1 MNTSDKHRRSAE
13 ERELEKIFSLA
24 TPRTPPPEL
33 IERKV
38 REAVHEEWRQATARN
53 ARRWPKLA
61 SLAAAVLLVVAAGLW
76 LRPGDPARVLFEE
89 ARVLRVEGQSQL
101 LGSEDS
107 TVLSPGMALEVF
119 SGDRLRSTTAS
130 GLTLDLG
137 ARGEIRLGPGTELR
151 IEGPERIRLN
161 RGQLFL
167 ATRQD
172 SVARLDVDTAL
183 GLVRHVG
190 TRFQVILAEGELRV
204 DVREGAVVI
213 ESQQA
218 APTRAAAGTSARLDS
233 VGNLKVQKLKPFGP
247 SWDWADQ
254 LAPPFSIDG
263 RSLHA
268 TAAWAAEQSGRVLEF
283 EDSGVEREARA
294 TTLHGDLVLKEPLS
308 GLRQVMMTTRLQF
321 VLQGER
327 ILISARR

>member
-61 SLAAAVLLVVAAGLW
+61 SLAAAVLLAVVVSLW
-76 LRPGDPARVLFEE
+76 LRPGDPAGVLFEQ
-89 ARVLRVEGQSQL
+89 VQILRVEGQGHL
-101 LGSEDS
+101 LGPQESAIL
-107 TVLSPGMALEVF
+107 VPGTAAEF
-119 SGDRLRSTTAS
+119 RSGDRLRTATAS

-137 ARGEIRLGPGTELR
+137 DSGELRLGPATEIRLEDK
-151 IEGPERIRLN
+151 ERIYLT

-167 ATRQD
+167 ATRRD
-172 SVARLDVDTAL
+172 SGSNLLVDSAL
-183 GLVRHVG
+183 GRIRHVG
-190 TRFQVILAEGELRV
+190 TRYQIILTDRELRV
-204 DVREGAVVI
+204 DVREGAVLI
-213 ESQQA
+213 EGRQA
-218 APTRAAAGTSARLDS
+218 TPTRAEAGTSARLDS
-233 VGNLKVQKLKPFGP
+233 VGNLQVQKHAPFGA

-321 VLQGER
+321 DLQGDR